1 MLVRYFIPPPII
13 HINIFILKC
22 IYMKGF
28 QEKTVSIMFLFF
40 IFFLCG
46 KDHGVEK
53 SMAVGARES
62 PCEELR
68 KSHRRNTSGPPSIA
82 VSGASLSSGR

>member
-1 MLVRYFIPPPII
+1 MSFHPPSHNTYKYLYTKVYLYERVLRENSQYNVPDF
-13 HINIFILKC
+13 H
-22 IYMKGF
+22 
-28 QEKTVSIMFLFF
+28 
-40 IFFLCG
+40 FFLCG

-62 PCEELR
+62 PSEELR